1 MAINFGAI
9 GEQYVT
15 FTAGTGLAVGAVC
28 KVSANG
34 TVSAC
39 EEDDVF
45 AGVVDQLR
53 GGKAGVVMGGYVEVP
68 CSGTLPDPGYVILAA
83 DGDGGVY
90 EADEGRTCL
99 VVNVDSTN
107 DMIGLFL

>member
-15 FTAGTGLAVGAVC
+15 FKAGTGLAEGEVC

-45 AGVVDQLR
+45 AGVADEIR
-53 GGKAGVVMGGYVEVP
+53 GDKVGVILGGYVEVP

-107 DMIGLFL
+107 DIIGLFL

>member
-15 FTAGTGLAVGAVC
+15 FKAGTGLEEGAVC

-34 TVSAC
+34 TVGAC

-45 AGVVDQLR
+45 VGVVDQLR
-53 GGKAGVVMGGYVEVP
+53 GGEAGVLMGGYVELP

-107 DMIGLFL
+107 GIIGLFL